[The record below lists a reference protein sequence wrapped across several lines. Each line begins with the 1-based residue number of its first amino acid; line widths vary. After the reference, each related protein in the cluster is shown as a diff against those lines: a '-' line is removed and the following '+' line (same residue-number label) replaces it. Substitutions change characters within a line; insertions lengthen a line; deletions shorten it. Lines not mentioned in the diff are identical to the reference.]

1 MGEAH
6 DYHRG
11 EMDIAEQA
19 STFHGFIMLS
29 KWGSLV
35 LVSVLTFFILW
46 LCAHASFIASAVVGV
61 LLAVVGY
68 FGLREGKTSG
78 H

>member
-19 STFHGFIMLS
+19 STFHNFIVMS
-29 KWGSLV
+29 KWGSLAIV
-35 LVSVLTFFILW
+35 AVLTFFILW
-46 LCAHASFIASAVVGV
+46 LCAHASFIASAIVGV
-61 LLAVVGY
+61 LLAVIGY
-68 FGLREGKTSG
+68 FALREGKSSS

>member
-11 EMDIAEQA
+11 EMDTAEQA
-19 STFHGFIMLS
+19 STFHSFIVMS
-29 KWGSLV
+29 KWGSLAI
-35 LVSVLTFFILW
+35 VSVLTFFILW

-61 LLAVVGY
+61 LLVVVGY
-68 FGLREGKTSG
+68 LALREGKTPS